1 MSQFAQLLNNQA
13 TENKQLKE
21 VLEKFGKETAS
32 VEQLDGTIDG
42 ATRQLLSLKNDPMS
56 AVSAAAGLSN

>member
-21 VLEKFGKETAS
+21 VLEKFGRETAS